1 MLSGYIS
8 SFGID
13 GAIDMYFKGPHH
25 LNFQEIMKIQI
36 SFYVSLTHC
45 CLVMPKGAF
54 TLHPRSRSD
63 DPSPSSDAIKTIE
76 LIFRVYTDPSP
87 SPRFLSRTSVSEL
100 VATYSNFLGGGRPST
115 SEVMKRA
122 CSKLPVHV
130 FATKFGP
137 KWPWTRMTSDPS
149 LGCSVNT
156 VLSGSRT
163 QMLGQC

>member
-8 SFGID
+8 NVGID
-13 GAIDMYFKGPHH
+13 GAIDMYFNGPHH

-45 CLVMPKGAF
+45 CLVMPEGAF
-54 TLHPRSRSD
+54 TLHPRSWSE

-76 LIFRVYTDPSP
+76 LIFHVYTDPSP
-87 SPRFLSRTSVSEL
+87 SPRFLSRTSMSEL
-100 VATYSNFLGGGRPST
+100 VATCSNFLGRGHPSK
-115 SEVMKRA
+115 SEVMKSA
-122 CSKLPVHV
+122 CSKPPVQV

-137 KWPWTRMTSDPS
+137 KWLWTRMTSDPS
-149 LGCSVNT
+149 LGCSVNK

-163 QMLGQC
+163 RMLGQC